1 MGSFAGEFHMA
12 TASVGKAVGA
22 STGALLIAA
31 VADRGSAA
39 QGWSQSD
46 KLLREGDSARNLAD
60 LLHFLCILHGRY
72 PGIVDHAAAR
82 IVEPGPRSWIA
93 EAAYAFAGERAY
105 LARLAVAAGPVPSTP
120 GGSASDAAV
129 FGQRHAI
136 EMLAQSER
144 QGCALGAAMAV
155 ILDWA
160 TIRLALDAAAQRYGI
175 EAPPYAAA
183 DPARIG
189 GIADGFAPGA
199 AQRAFLFGA
208 EQVLVQHYGLL
219 DLLESRAAAR
229 AGQS

>member
-1 MGSFAGEFHMA
+1 MRSFAGGVQMA
-12 TASVGKAVGA
+12 TASVGTAEGA
-22 STGALLIAA
+22 RTGALLAAA
-31 VADRGSAA
+31 VAERGSAA
-39 QGWSQSD
+39 QGWSRSD
-46 KLLREGDSARNLAD
+46 PLLREGDSARNLAD

-82 IVEPGPRSWIA
+82 VVEAGPRAWLA

-120 GGSASDAAV
+120 SGSASDAAV

-155 ILDWA
+155 VLDWGA
-160 TIRLALDAAAQRYGI
+160 IRLALDAAAQRYGM
-175 EAPPYAAA
+175 EAPPYSAA
-183 DPARIG
+183 DPDR
-189 GIADGFAPGA
+189 IADVADAFAPDGA
-199 AQRAFLFGA
+199 PQRALLFGA
-208 EQVLVQHYGLL
+208 EQVLVQHYGLW

-229 AGQS
+229 AG